1 MGEQAMIGAGFAIIL
16 GSILYLTY
24 GKNHSTLTERPWTT
38 FISKL
43 KNIESELMKAVNAFN
58 AADTENNN
66 HLNLKQFTAAIRSL
80 DWLPNEGEVI
90 RDFFHRLDENND
102 GILDIDE
109 FLIVIRTM
117 TAQEE

>member
-1 MGEQAMIGAGFAIIL
+1 
-16 GSILYLTY
+16 
-24 GKNHSTLTERPWTT
+24 
-38 FISKL
+38 
-43 KNIESELMKAVNAFN
+43 MKAVNAFN
-58 AADTENNN
+58 EADTENNN
-66 HLNLKQFTAAIRSL
+66 HLNLNQFTRAINSL

>member
-1 MGEQAMIGAGFAIIL
+1 MGSKAIIGAGFAIVL
-16 GSILYLTY
+16 GTILYASY
-24 GKNHSTLTERPWTT
+24 GKIHSPSTERPWAT
-38 FISKL
+38 FISGI
-43 KNIESELMKAVNAFN
+43 NNVESELMKAVTAFH
-58 AADTENNN
+58 AADIENNN
-66 HLNLKQFTAAIRSL
+66 HLNLRQFTAAIRSL

-117 TAQEE
+117 TAEEE